1 MTAPIVSNLFT
12 LAFGLPGHME
22 WVVLLVLGLLIF
34 GKRLPDVGRSIGR
47 SIVEFKKGI
56 RGIEDEIE
64 TESASGLPDNP
75 PDKIEDQT
83 ATRSAPEES
92 LPRQEVN
99 NSEGVASSESERTES

>member
-1 MTAPIVSNLFT
+1 MTVPIATILYT

-22 WVVLLVLGLLIF
+22 WIVLLVLGLLIF
-34 GKRLPDVGRSIGR
+34 GKRLPEVGRSIGR

-75 PDKIEDQT
+75 PGKIEDQ
-83 ATRSAPEES
+83 AAARKAPEES
-92 LPRQEVN
+92 QPRQE
-99 NSEGVASSESERTES
+99 EKKTEEIASSESERTES

>member
-22 WVVLLVLGLLIF
+22 WIVLLVLGLLIF

-75 PDKIEDQT
+75 PDKIEDQ
-83 ATRSAPEES
+83 AANRSAPEET
-92 LPRQEVN
+92 LPRQE
-99 NSEGVASSESERTES
+99 EKKTEEVASTESERTES

>member
-22 WVVLLVLGLLIF
+22 WVILLVLGLLIF
-34 GKRLPDVGRSIGR
+34 GKRLPEVGRSIGR

-64 TESASGLPDNP
+64 TESASGLPNDP
-75 PDKIEDQT
+75 PDKIEDQA
-83 ATRSAPEES
+83 ATRSAPEET
-92 LPRQEVN
+92 LPRQE
-99 NSEGVASSESERTES
+99 EKKTEEVASAESERTES